1 MTRDTLSSAVD
12 RFYQAF
18 GENNPELLTDV
29 ATDDFRIE
37 IPKLEYVPLQ
47 HTYVGVAGFKQL
59 LKDREG
65 RIEIAKFELQD
76 RIIGSDAVAVFR
88 ADRGERHRP
97 GADGLAQLGSRL
109 PVRRRPGGGVQ
120 GIRRRVGS
128 ECRAGALSRH

>member
-65 RIEIAKFELQD
+65 RIEYTVFELQD
-76 RIIGSDAVAVFR
+76 RIIGDDAVAVFGHTEGN
-88 ADRGERHRP
+88 AI
-97 GADGLAQLGSRL
+97 
-109 PVRRRPGGGVQ
+109 VQ
-120 GIRRRVGS
+120 GRTFSHNWVHVFRFVGGRVAVFKEYVDAS
-128 ECRAGALSRH
+128 EVSAALAP

>member
-47 HTYVGVAGFKQL
+47 HTYVGIAGFKQL
-59 LKDREG
+59 LADREG
-65 RIEIAKFELQD
+65 RIEYTVFELQD
-76 RIIGSDAVAVFR
+76 RIIGDDAVAVFGR
-88 ADRGERHRP
+88 TEGNA
-97 GADGLAQLGSRL
+97 
-109 PVRRRPGGGVQ
+109 VVQ
-120 GIRRRVGS
+120 GRTFSHNWVHVFRFVGGRVAVFKEYVDAS
-128 ECRAGALSRH
+128 EVSAALAP